1 MNIIER
7 INELIN
13 KLLKENEKLVTR
25 DLLTPGKIRSMSNE
39 EVGELVDYDFLEVNV
54 VYDKKYYNRI
64 KRKIKTDDEDK
75 ARNIIRE
82 SIIERSERAATKA
95 LNDIIDKKNAVII
108 SKKKDIKNNVK
119 RLRDVLTELNKEKV
133 DIQRCIKRISES
145 TIDPRIKD
153 ELIEQVNIYSIDKNK
168 KFEKKRKEEE
178 RIRLEK
184 AKKEQKKEVVEEKIV
199 EFKLFD
205 INNYDYIKDIIKK
218 YENLFPN
225 SLFQLKIEENFE
237 RNDIIEILQ
246 LSYSEIDDDLFSM
259 AFVTLLAKIDKMNNS
274 ESISLYT
281 NIMEALCKKYLLLC
295 NYNNVASELKKI
307 YQYKLDDD
315 DKIIV
320 NWMRNSLEEAKNKN
334 YSEIEVKNILNNI
347 YEKIHEIKSKKL
359 NESLDSNNE
368 IELKSFILFDYYLDE
383 NNNKQTFITTDLDD
397 NNNRSLIDN
406 SIDKS
411 KVKINGYD
419 DFNELIDDLLLYG
432 KPKTTLNSNDKVE
445 KFIRPV
451 YYTNSSYEIINTS
464 SKNTTGMYRIRP
476 KVVSYTRFIDEQIIL
491 IPNTNK
497 FNIITKLLESKLNN
511 VKIDKNKTFS
521 IYLNY
526 VNSFKRDDTDAYKIA
541 INRQKR
547 SKLKE
552 LLKKEEYSKDEL
564 EELSNIIDITLNS
577 YKELENINNNFNFK
591 AIHKITN
598 SIKNDNKSVTKELTL
613 EN

>member
-1 MNIIER
+1 MNVIER
-7 INELIN
+7 INEIIN
-13 KLLKENEKLVTR
+13 KLLKDNEKLVPKESMTII
-25 DLLTPGKIRSMSNE
+25 DIMSMPEEELAKMLDYTPLK
-39 EVGELVDYDFLEVNV
+39 VNV
-54 VYDKKYYNRI
+54 VCDKKYFN
-64 KRKIKTDDEDK
+64 KMSKKIKTTNEDRAK
-75 ARNIIRE
+75 DKIRE
-82 SIIERSERAATKA
+82 SIIDKSEKA
-95 LNDIIDKKNAVII
+95 VVKAVNDVINKKNDKINLKKRIIKNDIKKF
-108 SKKKDIKNNVK
+108 
-119 RLRDVLTELNKEKV
+119 RDVLNELNNDHV
-133 DIQRCIKRISES
+133 DIQRCIKKISDT

-153 ELIEQVNIYSIDKNK
+153 ELIEKVNIYSVDKNK

-184 AKKEQKKEVVEEKIV
+184 AKKEQEKEVVEEKIV

-205 INNYDYIKDIIKK
+205 INNYDYIKEIIKK

-259 AFVTLLAKIDKMNNS
+259 AFVTLLAKIDKMSNF

-281 NIMEALCKKYLLLC
+281 NIMEALCKKYSLLC
-295 NYNNVASELKKI
+295 NYNNVAAELKKI
-307 YQYKLDDD
+307 HQYKLDDD

-320 NWMRNSLEEAKNKN
+320 NWMKNSLEEAKNKC
-334 YSEIEVKNILNNI
+334 YSEMEVKNILNNI

-383 NNNKQTFITTDLDD
+383 NNNKQTFITTDLEE

-411 KVKINGYD
+411 KIKINGYD

-476 KVVSYTRFIDEQIIL
+476 KVVSYTRFIDEQIML

-552 LLKKEEYSKDEL
+552 LLKKEEYNKDEL

-591 AIHKITN
+591 TIHKITN